1 MIGYDGDR
9 PFAGE
14 QSIND
19 RSFFGFFSV
28 KSPLT
33 KRAALPIRTSTLGP
47 FLPSYGM
54 ARRISPDH

>member
-19 RSFFGFFSV
+19 RSFFTGFFSV
-28 KSPLT
+28 KSPLET
-33 KRAALPIRTSTLGP
+33 GK
-47 FLPSYGM
+47 
-54 ARRISPDH
+54 